1 MVEHCDDCLLR
12 GFDANQKFLWLWN
25 PSRGKS
31 GGILVGVKKE
41 FYDAGSFRQGD
52 YISRLTSGIGIIE
65 LISGIY
71 LFYMGLPMRKIKLNS
86 YVS

>member
-41 FYDAGSFRQGD
+41 FYDAGSFGQGD
-52 YISRLTSGIGIIE
+52 YML
-65 LISGIY
+65 
-71 LFYMGLPMRKIKLNS
+71 
-86 YVS
+86 